1 MMEMKRQG
9 ETIRSIY
16 EVIHAFPF
24 VEGVLYYV
32 SAPASPGRS
41 TRFVHGLSAR
51 LLPQHAR
58 VERLLDRDDTIFF
71 PVQEVFIEDGVL
83 YQVYRRVEGD
93 LLAHRL
99 AQGRMPFAD
108 AADLLKKLLMQMR
121 RMAESAQMAVIHPLN
136 IIITPQ
142 KEPRLLYGGPVD
154 LLPSLGG
161 RWEHEAMNAWASLAI
176 HVLTGR
182 PYMEGEP
189 ENGWAQSIPGIP
201 GVWVDI
207 VTRALSADPSARP
220 NIVEAWEALSRQD
233 EEFVAMSRGPQPT
246 TVTDSPDPHSLHT
259 AGDIG
264 VWWAPVQTT
273 VSTEQISSSRE
284 ETAVGNDAEPSRV
297 PLWKRG
303 PARLALLSV
312 AALIVVTV
320 LGYTAFALFGSS
332 SVSPADQALAKALGR
347 EIEPDP
353 EQATLYYH
361 QSTAAYDRKQYD
373 QAIGLAKQ
381 AIAAAPDVKEYYL
394 HLANLYG
401 IMEDYASGKR
411 ILALAAARFRDATVD
426 DALAVHAY
434 RAGDLPQAKSAID
447 QAVKM
452 NTANDRFLYHQGR
465 IYGAMGDYAKAV
477 TQLQYAIYQNK
488 DVSLYHHDRA
498 VFLGKMGQIDP
509 AIKEARDA
517 IRLNKRNERYRITLG
532 TLYLQKRERVARDQT
547 MAAEVKQKEM
557 KELAKKAAEQF
568 DRAQELKKRY
578 DQAYYYESIAQYYA
592 GNYKRAL
599 KSVESAI
606 RIDSRQAWY
615 HYQKG
620 VVLMA
625 MNQPV
630 DAVKWLQKAAKIDP
644 TNKLVKRAMEK
655 AKKMPQPKPSS
666 KPAGGKKAS

>member
-1 MMEMKRQG
+1 MMDMKRQG
-9 ETIRSIY
+9 ETIRGCY

-41 TRFVHGLSAR
+41 TRFVHGLNAR
-51 LLPQHAR
+51 LLPPLAK
-58 VERLLDRDDTIFF
+58 VERLLDRDDTVFF

-121 RMAESAQMAVIHPLN
+121 RMAESGQMAVIHPLN

-142 KEPRLLYGGPVD
+142 REPRLLYGGPAD
-154 LLPSLGG
+154 LLPRFGG
-161 RWEHEAMNAWASLAI
+161 WTEREAMRDWACLSF

-182 PYMEGEP
+182 PYTEGEP
-189 ENGWAQSIPGIP
+189 VNGWTQSTPGIP
-201 GVWVDI
+201 GVWVDL

-220 NIVEAWEALSRQD
+220 NLMEAWDALSRQD
-233 EEFVAMSRGPQPT
+233 EEFVAGSQAPQPT
-246 TVTDSPDPHSLHT
+246 TVTNSPDPHSSET
-259 AGDIG
+259 AGATG
-264 VWWAPVQTT
+264 RWSTPAQTPL
-273 VSTEQISSSRE
+273 STEPSSSFRE
-284 ETAVGNDAEPSRV
+284 EAAVGSDTEPPRM

-303 PARLALLSV
+303 PFRMALMSA

-332 SVSPADQALAKALGR
+332 SDSPDDQALAKALGR
-347 EIEPDP
+347 EIDPDP
-353 EQATLYYH
+353 KQATLYYH

-401 IMEDYASGKR
+401 VVEDYTSGKR
-411 ILALAAARFRDATVD
+411 LLSLAAARFRDATVY
-426 DALAVHAY
+426 DAWAVHAY

-509 AIKEARDA
+509 AIEEVRDA

-547 MAAEVKQKEM
+547 MAAEEKQKEM

-568 DRAQELKKRY
+568 DRAQELKKRFA
-578 DQAYYYESIAQYYA
+578 QAYYYESIAQYYA
-592 GNYKRAL
+592 GNFKRAL
-599 KSVESAI
+599 KSAESAI
-606 RIDSRQAWY
+606 RIDPRQAWY

-630 DAVKWLQKAAKIDP
+630 DAIKWLQKAAKIDP

-655 AKKMPQPKPSS
+655 AQKMPQSKPAS
-666 KPAGGKKAS
+666 KPAGGKKSS